1 MLIALTKYETEL
13 SNYIHR
19 AILLGPC
26 HEVHEDGAEL
36 DLSDEAIDMT
46 GYQYIRDMGVYA
58 VAGPT
63 WEDDL
68 QTICDNVS

>member
-1 MLIALTKYETEL
+1 MIALTKYESEL
-13 SNYIHR
+13 SNCIYR
-19 AILLGPC
+19 AILLAPC
-26 HEVHEDGAEL
+26 QSPYEDGAEL
-36 DLSDEAIDMT
+36 DLSEESINGT

-68 QTICDNVS
+68 